1 MLLLVLLLASQVDFV
16 VGTFLPPSELQ
27 RAKGFAGYDLAILEE
42 NLTPSYSNDGG
53 TQQSFFTV
61 FAVFFPAVTGIVAGA
76 NLSGDL
82 RSPGTAIPKGT
93 LLAIATTYVSYVAYA
108 VLIACTT
115 HRHVSLA
122 NIRGKKYFLRYFIS
136 WYAITSLE
144 ESNGNLKG
152 TVHLIIN
159 IRIHNAILNRN
170 TN

>member
-1 MLLLVLLLASQVDFV
+1 MIENAYSCVDIFKIPVISFPNSHCRVQMLLLVLLLASQVDFV
-16 VGTFLPPSELQ
+16 VGTFLPPSEVQ

-82 RSPGTAIPKGT
+82 RSPGTAIPRGT

-122 NIRGKKYFLRYFIS
+122 NIR
-136 WYAITSLE
+136 
-144 ESNGNLKG
+144 
-152 TVHLIIN
+152 
-159 IRIHNAILNRN
+159 
-170 TN
+170 